1 MELILR
7 LYLLPYNPLKPVIC
21 YDERPCFLIGNVVE
35 GIEMKPDNPKK
46 EHYAY
51 SKHGSCCLLAAIE
64 PKTGKRLVHVRRQRT
79 KKQFTWFMQ
88 NLANNYPQASKIL
101 VVLDNLNTHTPNAFY
116 EVLEA
121 EEAEKLTNR
130 FEFIYTPKS
139 ASWLNMIEIEFSA
152 LARQCLNK
160 RIDSINQLTKEVM
173 CYFKERNDNQIKI
186 NWQFTCDN
194 AREKLNRHYSKVNPQ
209 NVKYKKTN

>member
-1 MELILR
+1 
-7 LYLLPYNPLKPVIC
+7 
-21 YDERPCFLIGNVVE
+21 
-35 GIEMKPDNPKK
+35 
-46 EHYAY
+46 
-51 SKHGSCCLLAAIE
+51 
-64 PKTGKRLVHVRRQRT
+64 
-79 KKQFTWFMQ
+79 MQ

-101 VVLDNLNTHTPNAFY
+101 VVLDNLNTHTPNAFF
-116 EVLEA
+116 EVLET

-160 RIDSINQLTKEVM
+160 RTDSINQLTKEVM

-186 NWQFTCDN
+186 NWQFTCHN
-194 AREKLNRHYSKVNPQ
+194 AREKPNRHYSKVNPQ